1 MNTPIFTKLDKK
13 IYKKKKLKKKK
24 TLNKVFEGLGF
35 GPPNPDLSFKPNQI
49 ENNGT
54 VILDPKTSGKTRS
67 F

>member
-1 MNTPIFTKLDKK
+1 LTRKYIKK
-13 IYKKKKLKKKK
+13 IIKKKKK